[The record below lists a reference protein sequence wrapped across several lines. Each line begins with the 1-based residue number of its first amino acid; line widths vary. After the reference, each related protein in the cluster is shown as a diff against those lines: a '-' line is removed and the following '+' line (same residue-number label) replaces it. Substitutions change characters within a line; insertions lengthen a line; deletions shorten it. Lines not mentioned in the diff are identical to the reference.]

1 MITTEL
7 RNARAPELVVAS
19 RNAARSSTDGSP
31 IPPPAEGDLSVCL
44 RCGAVMKYDSAD
56 IAFRGMTQSEMDE
69 LKADTEQMNML
80 AKLVRGI
87 RFVRQ
92 LREQRN

>member
-1 MITTEL
+1 MTNDHHRT
-7 RNARAPELVVAS
+7 PECACLNCG
-19 RNAARSSTDGSP
+19 RLMNAAGSTDGSP

-44 RCGAVMKYDSAD
+44 RCGAVMKYDSAGKV
-56 IAFRGMTQSEMDE
+56 RGMTQAEMDK